1 MTRWIDAHSVTCAIC
16 GDLAD
21 ERETIAWSA
30 FDLNELEAG
39 TSTAMLE
46 TALALLEEVGSGEAH
61 DSCFQY
67 AERNGVPVALDEL
80 SSEITHVNS
89 YD

>member
-1 MTRWIDAHSVTCAIC
+1 MTRWVDAHSVTCAIC
-16 GDLAD
+16 GGLAD
-21 ERETIAWSA
+21 ERETIGWSE
-30 FDLNELEAG
+30 FDLDDLELD
-39 TSTAMLE
+39 TSTTMLE
-46 TALALLEEVGSGEAH
+46 TAQALLEEVGSGEAH

-67 AERNGVPVALDEL
+67 AELNGVLVALDEL